1 MVLLTFCL
9 QWPQIAVLLISV
21 YQVAK
26 ITDMCHQ
33 HPTTNKVLKIFIKT
47 FANME
52 MWLFPIWMGCH
63 AQDDLDLHIMR

>member
-1 MVLLTFCL
+1 MVLLTLCL
-9 QWPQIAVLLISV
+9 QCPQIAVLLISV

-52 MWLFPIWMGCH
+52 M
-63 AQDDLDLHIMR
+63 